1 MTVQKKIA
9 LVFLSIINIMNIAA
23 GIMTQVKI
31 ITGSDV
37 TSIIPI
43 TIPMTVNQILLANF
57 AAVVAI
63 MMLISIVVTYLVTDV
78 PYSPKEILSNCPML
92 LMIVPIIIFLVGIYS
107 AVTATEA
114 SDKLWIIISQIFYVI
129 ANVINF
135 GCIVTIR
142 EDAE

>member
-23 GIMTQVKI
+23 GIMIQVKI

>member
-1 MTVQKKIA
+1 MTIQKKIA

-43 TIPMTVNQILLANF
+43 TLPLTVNQILLVNF
-57 AAVVAI
+57 VAVVAI
-63 MMLISIVVTYLVTDV
+63 MMFISIVVTYLVTDV

-92 LMIVPIIIFLVGIYS
+92 LMIVPVIIFLVSIYS
-107 AVTATEA
+107 AVTAPET

-135 GCIVTIR
+135 GCILTVR

>member
-1 MTVQKKIA
+1 MTIQKKIA

-43 TIPMTVNQILLANF
+43 TLPLTVNQILLVNF
-57 AAVVAI
+57 VAVVAI

-92 LMIVPIIIFLVGIYS
+92 LMIVPVIIFLVGIYS
-107 AVTATEA
+107 AVTAPET

-135 GCIVTIR
+135 GCILTVR